1 MKELS
6 YMEQEKNIVELEI
19 YLIRHGQS
27 NTNAGIA
34 VREIPTI
41 QDMADPY
48 LTQLGI
54 SQARALGKHLADTEF
69 DYVYSSGLFRAERTA
84 TEVINGQK
92 SPQKLRILPLL
103 TEIGMGRDYPGA
115 TWEELHA
122 INPDAHLA
130 PDLPGDAELLFYSEH
145 DDNASHRERAEK
157 TIEYLR
163 SHHMGEKI
171 CVVSHAAFITHV
183 VFYLMGLKELP
194 AFDINFSNTGVTK
207 IIFYKPG
214 TNKYGDIIFDYINS
228 TTHLKEL
235 PETK

>member
-1 MKELS
+1 
-6 YMEQEKNIVELEI
+6 MEQEKNVVELEI

-27 NTNAGIA
+27 NTNAGIN

-48 LTQLGI
+48 LTETGI
-54 SQARALGKHLADTEF
+54 SQARALGQHLSDIDF

-84 TEVINGQK
+84 TEVINAQK
-92 SPQKLRILPLL
+92 NRQKLRILPLL
-103 TEIGMGRDYPGA
+103 TENGMGRDYAGA

-130 PDLPGDAELLFYSEH
+130 PDLPEDTEILCYSDH
-145 DDNASHRERAEK
+145 DDNDAHYVRAEK

-163 SHHMGEKI
+163 AHHSNKEKI

-183 VFYLMGLKELP
+183 VFYLMGLKEVPL
-194 AFDINFSNTGVTK
+194 FDINFSNTGVTK
-207 IIFYKPG
+207 IIFYKKG

-228 TTHLKEL
+228 TAHLKDL
-235 PETK
+235 PETR

>member
-1 MKELS
+1 
-6 YMEQEKNIVELEI
+6 MENNAPVKELEI

-27 NTNAGIA
+27 NLNAGIK
-34 VREIPTI
+34 VRENPTA

-48 LTQLGI
+48 LTELGI
-54 SQARALGKHLADTEF
+54 AQAQALGEYFSDTDF
-69 DYVYSSGLFRAERTA
+69 DCVYSSALFRAERTA
-84 TEVINGQK
+84 TEVINRQK
-92 SPQKLRILPLL
+92 NRQKLRILPLL
-103 TEIGMGRDYPGA
+103 TEVGMGREYAGA

-130 PDLPGDAELLFYSEH
+130 PDLPENTEILFYSEH
-145 DDNASHRERAEK
+145 DDNDSHRERSKA
-157 TIEYLR
+157 TIDYLR
-163 SHHMGEKI
+163 SHHKNGEKI

-194 AFDINFSNTGVTK
+194 LFDINFSNTGVTK

-228 TTHLKEL
+228 ISHLSKED
-235 PETK
+235 ETK

>member
-1 MKELS
+1 
-6 YMEQEKNIVELEI
+6 MEQEKNVVELEI

-27 NTNAGIA
+27 NTNAGIN
-34 VREIPTI
+34 VHETPTV

-48 LTQLGI
+48 LTELGV
-54 SQARALGKHLADTEF
+54 SQAKALGQYLADTDF
-69 DYVYSSGLFRAERTA
+69 DYVYSSALFRAQRTA
-84 TEVINGQK
+84 TEVIKAQK

-103 TEIGMGRDYPGA
+103 TENGMGRDYPGA

-122 INPDAHLA
+122 INPDSHLA
-130 PDLPGDAELLFYSEH
+130 PDLPEDTEILFYSEH
-145 DDNASHRERAEK
+145 DDDADHYVRAEK

-163 SHHMGEKI
+163 AHHGNKEKI
-171 CVVSHAAFITHV
+171 CVVSHAAFITHI
-183 VFYLMGLKELP
+183 VFYLMGLKEVP

-228 TTHLKEL
+228 TAHLAGL
-235 PETK
+235 PETR